1 MVFIRCGSALGHVLV
16 GWTPM
21 APGPLGMYAF
31 SIPGGD
37 THGKT
42 SELAQTTGVLFE
54 DHHQV
59 SFGVVFFLLS

>member
-37 THGKT
+37 RGAHICISSVPALGLHALI
-42 SELAQTTGVLFE
+42 EE
-54 DHHQV
+54 EE
-59 SFGVVFFLLS
+59 

>member
-1 MVFIRCGSALGHVLV
+1 MVFIRRGSALGHVLV

-37 THGKT
+37 KVNLCVERHI
-42 SELAQTTGVLFE
+42 EARLRR
-54 DHHQV
+54 
-59 SFGVVFFLLS
+59 FL